1 MHIRV
6 ILLAVISLFFLSSNC
21 IAQNDST
28 LTAEEINNYSNQSR
42 QLVSY
47 LEGTLNFLGDP
58 DELPSDKD
66 EIFNNSYLKVFA
78 SNKVQ
83 IEDDLDENREIPL
96 NKDVQAYLKDI
107 DFFYKNVKFNFEI
120 EEIEQLVTDSGVIVF
135 KLTLNRH
142 LEGVTVNND
151 TVDNNQLRFIEINLD
166 PLQRDL
172 KIVSIYTTKIR
183 EKEELKYWWNNMSSE
198 WKNFF
203 GKSIIV
209 YDTLP
214 FKNIIEFTDSTIVTM
229 KWIETVRA
237 DTATIVDD
245 GITDPPLFAGDT
257 MLIVYD
263 TTTEIVRDTIEVN
276 TSTVYRLLSTFRRI
290 KKIDVSNNL
299 IITDLIPISELTE
312 LVEINISN
320 TLIDDLSPTRNLNKL
335 KVFNCSGTP
344 VISLESMRYIATL
357 TDLVCSGTAME
368 NIDVFSNFKE
378 LIELDLSNT
387 RVTQLDALAELDKLT
402 HLKISETNVSDL
414 SPLNNLNLLS
424 DLNISNTK
432 VQDLSSIDSL
442 SSIQNLNMDSTGIV
456 SLEPLSNYNKL
467 TVLQANNTP
476 VVNLSPLTG
485 HESLKVIYCDN
496 SNVTMNEAIDFME
509 ANPQILVIYNS
520 QELIHWWD
528 GLSAEWK
535 HIFRTS
541 YNFSSPV
548 TKEKLHQLI
557 NQTSLTVAYNR
568 NIQLLEPLL
577 MLHRLEELDIQHTSI
592 SDLEPVSGLNNLEK
606 LNLNN
611 TKVSTLEP
619 LSSLHN
625 LKQISFESTEIDKL
639 TSLSGSHKIEFIYCN
654 ESKIT
659 SEEAL
664 SFKSL
669 HNSCLIIY
677 QSQKLRLWWNNLD
690 PVWQNVFRNQ
700 LNLPESPTDEEL
712 QELVDLTELVI
723 TNNLSVNNLNPLHIF
738 IRLEE
743 LTVSNTSINDI
754 SPVTSLTG
762 LKKLNISS
770 NPIFELGSI
779 SDLTNLN
786 ELVLENTSVE
796 DLEPIS
802 GMEKLV
808 NLNIA
813 GTKIKTLKYVQNL
826 TNLEKL
832 YINNTRVKNLK
843 PIKLLLK
850 LEFLQC
856 YNTSIKSSRVDEFK
870 RLNPQ
875 VEVVYY

>member
-1 MHIRV
+1 MF
-6 ILLAVISLFFLSSNC
+6 LKLNLAVLISVLIISGTC
-21 IAQNDST
+21 IAQSDST
-28 LTAEEINNYSNQSR
+28 LTTEEISNYSIQSR

-66 EIFNNSYLKVFA
+66 MIINNSYLKVFA
-78 SNKVQ
+78 SDKVQ
-83 IEDDLDENREIPL
+83 VEDDLDENREIPL

-107 DFFYKNVKFNFEI
+107 DFFYKNVKFSFEM

-135 KLTLNRH
+135 KLSLNRH
-142 LEGVTVNND
+142 LEGVTVDND
-151 TVDNNQLRFIEINLD
+151 TVVNNQLRFIEINLD

-183 EKEELKYWWNNMSSE
+183 EKEELRYWWNNMSPD

-209 YDTLP
+209 FDTLP

-229 KWIETVRA
+229 KWIETVTA

-263 TTTEIVRDTIEVN
+263 TTTDIIRDTIEVN
-276 TSTVYRLLSTFRRI
+276 TSTVYRLLKTFRNI

-299 IITDLIPISELTE
+299 IITDLAPISELTE

-320 TLIDDLSPTRNLNKL
+320 TLIDDLSPTRNLGKL

-344 VISLESMRYIATL
+344 VTSLESLRYISTL
-357 TDLVCSGTAME
+357 TDLNCSATAIE
-368 NIDVFSNFKE
+368 NIDVFSSFSE
-378 LIELDLSNT
+378 LNDLDLSNSKAIK
-387 RVTQLDALAELDKLT
+387 LDALAELDKLT
-402 HLKISETNVSDL
+402 HLKISETNINDL

-432 VQDLSSIDSL
+432 VQNLESIDSL
-442 SSIQNLNMDSTGIV
+442 SSIQYLNIDSTDIV
-456 SLEPLSNYNKL
+456 SLEPLSNLSKL
-467 TVLQANNTP
+467 TVLQANNTS
-476 VVNLSPLTG
+476 VANLSPLVG

-496 SNVTMNEAIDFME
+496 SSVTMDEAIGFME
-509 ANPQILVIYNS
+509 TNPQILVIYNS
-520 QELIHWWD
+520 QELMHWWD

-535 HIFRTS
+535 NIFRTS
-541 YNFSSPV
+541 YNISSPV

-557 NQTSLTVAYNR
+557 NQTKLSVAYNR
-568 NIQLLEPLL
+568 NIKSLEPLL

-592 SDLEPVSGLNNLEK
+592 SDLEPLSGLNNLEK

-611 TKVSTLEP
+611 TEVTTIEP

-625 LKQISFESTEIDKL
+625 LKQISFESTQIDG
-639 TSLSGSHKIEFIYCN
+639 LSPLSESHKIEFIYCD

-659 SEEAL
+659 EEEAL
-664 SFKSL
+664 NFKSL
-669 HNSCLIIY
+669 HSSCLIIY

-690 PVWQNVFRNQ
+690 AVWQNVLRSQ
-700 LNLPESPTDEEL
+700 LNLPESPSDEEL

-723 TNNLSVNNLNPLHIF
+723 TSNLSVNNLNPLHIF

-743 LTVSNTSINDI
+743 LTISNTTISDI
-754 SPVTSLTG
+754 SPITALTN

-770 NPIFELGSI
+770 NPIFDLGSI
-779 SDLTNLN
+779 YNLTNLS

-813 GTKIKTLKYVQNL
+813 GTKIKTLKYIQNL
-826 TNLEKL
+826 TNIEKL

-843 PIKLLLK
+843 PIMTLSKLK
-850 LEFLQC
+850 FLQC

-870 RLNPQ
+870 RLYPQ
-875 VEVVYY
+875 TEVVYY